1 MLFRSKQILG
11 TSVFDLRVKL
21 QDKMLPVKEAI
32 EQIKENGG
40 DITDF
45 NDSYMLEQLYHG
57 KVFEEI
63 KEREDRLQMPL
74 LDALKDAYDSPVK
87 ITPTDFEDYLY
98 ARHAPERN
106 AYLRTRGAPSP
117 NPSGMSDAEAGA
129 VMDKM
134 ALAGKLPALERLAAL
149 ADNIAK
155 DTTRT
160 RVEGGLISPEA
171 AAASPYQYYVP
182 LRGLAE
188 EELDPG
194 EDTPQTRARSGKGFS
209 VGGREDRAVTGRSK
223 KAGDLLGH
231 LFLQNTEAVIRAQ
244 KNEVA
249 LSFMRLMQDNPDA
262 GIGQILKTA
271 PTRRVVGANGMIM
284 EAGDPTYRQQP
295 DIVTAKWKGKEIIAR
310 VADPDVAR
318 AIKSDYVTS
327 SNWLVNA
334 LGRMNR
340 YLAMVNTS
348 LNPEFLISNL
358 ARDLQTAGIL
368 SQQYDIKGL
377 TGSVIKNAPAAMAGI
392 REVLRAGTAN
402 SDWAQTFVE
411 MQEAGGTTEFLGI
424 HDLESKIRQ
433 IRNSVT
439 RTGLAPTLRQAAEY
453 GKNVLGF
460 INDYNKIAENAFR
473 LSAYRAARDA
483 GVSIPKAAYLAKNLT
498 INFNKGGE
506 QKSLANSLYLFYNA
520 STQGTFVLL
529 NGLKNKRVQRIVG
542 GVVVAGILQDIINRA
557 LSGDDDDNGVTDYDD
572 IPDYVLQTN
581 FVMMD
586 PLGIVPRTKNGGQ
599 GYFAFP
605 MPYGFNAFWN
615 LGRNMSAGVSGSP
628 VHNPGKSA
636 MNGLMGF
643 LDAFNPLGG
652 VQSVWNFIAPTFAD
666 PLVDVITNKDFA
678 GNDIVPERPS
688 FGLPVPDSQKYW
700 SNTNEVPK
708 YIAEQL
714 NSLTGGNEVR
724 KGAVDW
730 SPEVL
735 QYVFDYATGAAGKF
749 ATRAARFGAETVPSL
764 LQGDFEN
771 IEVGDIPF
779 ARRVVGSVNSRANT
793 ERYYAVAE
801 EVETVAA
808 ELKMFS
814 ESGRTE
820 EARRVFQANPA
831 EVQMIGAFEK
841 ANKALSA
848 MRKQIRD
855 LRETEAIPAPR
866 KKEMIDQIKAEQD
879 RLMAMLNKAYF
890 ERKRATALN

>member
-1 MLFRSKQILG
+1 M
-11 TSVFDLRVKL
+11 
-21 QDKMLPVKEAI
+21 I
-32 EQIKENGG
+32 EKIGEQGG
-40 DITDF
+40 NIDDF
-45 NDSYMLEQLYHG
+45 NDTYMLEQLYHG

-63 KEREDRLQMPL
+63 KEREDRLQVPL
-74 LDALKDAYDSPVK
+74 LEALKDAYDSPEKV
-87 ITPTDFEDYLY
+87 TPTDFEDYLY

-106 AYLRTRGAPSP
+106 AFLRTRGAPSP

-129 VMDKM
+129 TLDKF
-134 ALAGKLPALERLAAL
+134 ALTGKLPTLERLAAL

-348 LNPEFLISNL
+348 LNPEFLIL
-358 ARDLQTAGIL
+358 EPGARPADGGHSQPAVRHQGPDRQRHQERVPPPWPVSAKCCASRHGQQRLGADLRRDAGR
-368 SQQYDIKGL
+368 
-377 TGSVIKNAPAAMAGI
+377 PA
-392 REVLRAGTAN
+392 
-402 SDWAQTFVE
+402 
-411 MQEAGGTTEFLGI
+411 GTTEFLGI
-424 HDLESKIRQ
+424 HDLEEQDQADPKLGDAHRAGTDAAAGERSTARMSSASSMTTT
-433 IRNSVT
+433 RSPRTPSVS
-439 RTGLAPTLRQAAEY
+439 APTRRRATP
-453 GKNVLGF
+453 V
-460 INDYNKIAENAFR
+460 
-473 LSAYRAARDA
+473 SASRRR
-483 GVSIPKAAYLAKNLT
+483 PYLAKNLT

-506 QKSLANSLYLFYNA
+506 LKPFLNGWYLFYNA
-520 STQGTFVLL
+520 SVQGSGVLM
-529 NGLKNKRVQRIVG
+529 NGLKSKRVRRIMY
-542 GVVVAGILQDIINRA
+542 GITAMGLAQDMINR
-557 LSGDDDDNGVTDYDD
+557 LISGDDDDNGVEDYDD
-572 IPDYVLQTN
+572 IPDYILQNN
-581 FVMMD
+581 FVLTD
-586 PLGIVPRTKNGGQ
+586 PLGIMPKSKTGGP

-605 MPYGFNAFWN
+605 MPYGFNAFYN
-615 LGRNMSAGVSGSP
+615 TGRNMSAMLSGSNAFGDTIP
-628 VHNPGKSA
+628 ERIMNRSA
-636 MNGLMGF
+636 NSLLAF

-652 VQSVWNFIAPTFAD
+652 AQDILNFIAPTLAD
-666 PLVDVITNKDFA
+666 PVVDVMRNKDFA
-678 GNDIVPERPS
+678 NNDIVPERPS

-700 SNTNEVPK
+700 SNTSEIPK
-708 YIAEQL
+708 EIAAQI

-724 KGAVDW
+724 KGFIDV
-730 SPEVL
+730 SPEHL
-735 QYVFDYATGAAGKF
+735 QYGFDYVTGGVGRLITRGFDAG
-749 ATRAARFGAETVPSL
+749 
-764 LQGDFEN
+764 
-771 IEVGDIPF
+771 
-779 ARRVVGSVNSRANT
+779 SRW
-793 ERYYAVAE
+793 
-801 EVETVAA
+801 
-808 ELKMFS
+808 
-814 ESGRTE
+814 
-820 EARRVFQANPA
+820 PA
-831 EVQMIGAFEK
+831 EG
-841 ANKALSA
+841 
-848 MRKQIRD
+848 
-855 LRETEAIPAPR
+855 
-866 KKEMIDQIKAEQD
+866 
-879 RLMAMLNKAYF
+879 
-890 ERKRATALN
+890 